1 MGTRSGI
8 GIVDRDIHGK
18 VVRVRGIY
26 CHWDGYL
33 EHNGVILAGSYTNPD
48 KINMLVELGDISC
61 LRNEV
66 GEKHDFNNMERDAPQ
81 RVHGWTTAY
90 HRDRGEELR
99 QRVFEGPDA
108 MAQFKQALK
117 DSWAEYLYLYDR
129 GRWYWCEPDAKRWKL
144 LGRSVAQKVS
154 T

>member
-18 VVRVRGIY
+18 VVRVRGVY

-33 EHNGVILAGSYTNPD
+33 EHNGVILAGSYTNAD
-48 KINMLVELGDISC
+48 KINALVELGDLSI
-61 LRNEV
+61 LRDEV
-66 GEKHDFNNMERDAPQ
+66 GEKHKFEDMERDAPQ

-99 QRVFEGPDA
+99 QRVFEGAEA
-108 MAQFKQALK
+108 MTQFKKSLR
-117 DSWAEYLYLYDR
+117 DSWAEYLYLYDK
-129 GRWYWCEPDAKRWKL
+129 GRWYYCQPDEKRWKL
-144 LGRSVAQKVS
+144 LGRSLQRKVQS
-154 T
+154 